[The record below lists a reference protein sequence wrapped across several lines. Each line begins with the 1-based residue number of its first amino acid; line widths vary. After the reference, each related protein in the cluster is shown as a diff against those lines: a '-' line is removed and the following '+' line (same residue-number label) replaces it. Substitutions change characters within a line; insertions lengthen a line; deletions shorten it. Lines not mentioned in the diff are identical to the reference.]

1 MVNIKEEGGELVFA
15 VDVASGISPT
25 GNIVRVSAD
34 AARVIEEIRAE
45 TGLSTQAVASA
56 LITYAG
62 KHYSVEKV

>member
-1 MVNIKEEGGELVFA
+1 MVNIKEKGGELIFA

-25 GNIVRVSAD
+25 VVRVSAD
-34 AARVIEEIRAE
+34 AARVIEKIRAE